1 MCVKR
6 TSFSLESLIFYL
18 EHQQTIFLGLFRP
31 KTKKDQILIFQLTP
45 WINPFGNSVKWTFF
59 LVWKAFVSI
68 QKVRKQY
75 FLVYFDQKQR
85 KIKFHFST

>member
-6 TSFSLESLIFYL
+6 TFFSLESLIFYL

-45 WINPFGNSVKWTFF
+45 WINPFEKSLVYGICVQWTFF
-59 LVWKAFVSI
+59 SLENLSFHLEHQQTI
-68 QKVRKQY
+68 
-75 FLVYFDQKQR
+75 FLGLF
-85 KIKFHFST
+85 